1 MKIKKFNVAIAG
13 VVLAV
18 TLTVTGFVWSGLTD
32 HQTASPGSGVSGT
45 EVVER
50 IAGDLTYSQEQ
61 REITAIEWTSE
72 KGTMPGNVKLV
83 KWTEGDRVYYQMT
96 GPVNERSIG
105 NEQFQYE
112 KSNWGNTTEMEVF
125 FPRDGSHYDQWL
137 INPGDAQILHWT
149 SPNKYSSTSDLP
161 SSRYVCEIKGG
172 KLVTT
177 FWCHKSD
184 TPGNIV
190 FNYNKSAEKNGS
202 SSLAWKTTGKKG
214 NHWNHHLP
222 SRWTN
227 P

>member
-1 MKIKKFNVAIAG
+1 MKIKKFNVAVAG

-18 TLTVTGFVWSGLTD
+18 TVSITGFVGSTLIGHET
-32 HQTASPGSGVSGT
+32 TSPVSGVSGM

-50 IAGDLTYSQEQ
+50 VAGDLTYSQEQ
-61 REITAIEWTSE
+61 QEITVIDWTSE
-72 KGTMPGNVKLV
+72 HGRMPGNVKLV

-105 NEQFQYE
+105 NEQFHYS
-112 KSNWGNTTEMEVF
+112 KRNWGKTTEMEVF
-125 FPRDGSHYDQWL
+125 FPRDGDHYDQWL
-137 INPGDAQILHWT
+137 INPDNAQILHWT
-149 SPNKYSSTSDLP
+149 SPNKYSATSDLP
-161 SSRYVCEIKGG
+161 SSRYVCEIKDG

-190 FNYNKSAEKNGS
+190 FNYNNGGGKNS
-202 SSLAWKTTGKKG
+202 RESLSWKTTGKKG
-214 NHWNHHLP
+214 KNWNHHLP